1 MICSGRGD
9 YRTSVRGICIAAW
22 LAAPSSDRSSLS
34 NEAGNEVGKSRNRL
48 RILIAEDEL
57 FVALDAQA
65 MLEANGH
72 HIVGIAATAEDAV
85 ALAARELPDVVL
97 MDIRLVGTRDGI
109 DAAREIRDRF
119 NIPSLF
125 VSATTDNHT
134 RRRAE
139 LAQPLGFL
147 DKPFS
152 EERLCM
158 ALAIMLRKM

>member
-1 MICSGRGD
+1 MICSGLRD
-9 YRTSVRGICIAAW
+9 YQTTIREIYISAW
-22 LAAPSSDRSSLS
+22 LASPTSDRSNPSK
-34 NEAGNEVGKSRNRL
+34 EAGSEVGKSLNRF
-48 RILIAEDEL
+48 RILIVEDEL

-72 HIVGIAATAEDAV
+72 HIVGITATAEEAV
-85 ALAARELPDVVL
+85 ALAARELPDVIL

-109 DAAREIRDRF
+109 DAAREIRGRF

-147 DKPFS
+147 DKPFT
-152 EERLCM
+152 EQRLCL
-158 ALAIMLRKM
+158 ALATMLRKM